1 MPGLEPF
8 AVIGLSL
15 AVTGCAHF
23 RRKDSPCHK
32 YLVRVGQLHSTR
44 KHPAHSGVEHSD
56 AMLAQQCELL
66 HQFEQA
72 PQTARQNSTLKCT
85 SWEVKP
91 SGGSGPNSCSPA
103 NTFTSIHI
111 NRYQAHTT
119 SHASTR
125 INIPHFTFG
134 PIMSSSTERQIN
146 ATEQANNKRRSNMA
160 VDVVL
165 PSQKSHKKMKLST
178 TLPSPTSSPNS
189 SSLPNGNT
197 SSTTDRSPSTT
208 HNPSPAA
215 SHIGSPVSSP
225 TGSYISVASL
235 LEYPMDGPEPVSLES
250 LYVDN
255 ASSNF
260 EDEAGNDGNVEAQG
274 GLCKERG

>member
-1 MPGLEPF
+1 M
-8 AVIGLSL
+8 
-15 AVTGCAHF
+15 
-23 RRKDSPCHK
+23 
-32 YLVRVGQLHSTR
+32 
-44 KHPAHSGVEHSD
+44 GVE
-56 AMLAQQCELL
+56 
-66 HQFEQA
+66 
-72 PQTARQNSTLKCT
+72 
-85 SWEVKP
+85 
-91 SGGSGPNSCSPA
+91 PNLCSPA

-119 SHASTR
+119 SHASTI

-165 PSQKSHKKMKLST
+165 PSKKSHKKMKLST
-178 TLPSPTSSPNS
+178 TLPSPTSSPDS
-189 SSLPNGNT
+189 SSLPNDNT

-208 HNPSPAA
+208 HNPNPAA

-225 TGSYISVASL
+225 TGSHISVASL

-255 ASSNF
+255 ASFNF